1 MKKAF
6 VIISILSVMLTG
18 CSTTQSAISETDK
31 SVRLSPTPTVSIE
44 TNTPVEDEPI
54 PPVEAPSHE
63 INPTDSLM
71 LTDASETNSTE
82 NPVPEGVSTEWL
94 PETEL
99 KPQESQPPES
109 QMSESSEDETLSEY
123 NQNISPSPI
132 PELDAASHA
141 TENNSPGTTESAAP
155 IIDTA
160 SIESYAMAYAA
171 SLGFVVDTSLGVGN
185 AGYYPS
191 DCRALASTQEGCNI
205 AAGMV
210 AATKNQLNSR
220 FSTEPCDTLVEEAYG
235 LARANC
241 QVVYSHTDNMGN
253 WYSIYVFYG

>member
-6 VIISILSVMLTG
+6 VIISILSVILTG
-18 CSTTQSAISETDK
+18 CSTTPSAISEIDE
-31 SVRLSPTPTVSIE
+31 SVRLLPTPTVSIE
-44 TNTPVEDEPI
+44 TNTPVDNEPI
-54 PPVEAPSHE
+54 SPVEAPSQESDPIKPPQRNNALDNSAE
-63 INPTDSLM
+63 I
-71 LTDASETNSTE
+71 
-82 NPVPEGVSTEWL
+82 PVPEGVSTGLL

-99 KPQESQPPES
+99 KRQESQPPES

-123 NQNISPSPI
+123 NQNMSPSPI
-132 PELDAASHA
+132 PELDTASHA
-141 TENNSPGTTESAAP
+141 TENNSLGTTESAAT

-185 AGYYPS
+185 SGYYPS
-191 DCRALASTQEGCNI
+191 DCRALVSTQEGRTI

-220 FSTEPCDTLVEEAYG
+220 FSAEPCDTLVEEAYG
-235 LARANC
+235 LARVNC
-241 QVVYSHTDNMGN
+241 QVVYSHTDNMGS